1 MSIKNK
7 VSKVLNRIGFHG
19 SILLRGLARMLYGAA
34 IAGLT
39 AFAVYGFILIKS
51 ESGYA
56 AVFDFIAA
64 FAILIL
70 ALGNAYLLGCK
81 RKGAKK

>member
-1 MSIKNK
+1 MNTKNNFPK
-7 VSKVLNRIGFHG
+7 FLKQIGFHANV
-19 SILLRGLARMLYGAA
+19 LLRGLARMLYGAA